1 MSRRF
6 KLVRV
11 LAIIMRRRGGG
22 LSNEQN
28 TAKT

>member
-11 LAIIMRRRGGG
+11 LAIIMRRGGG